1 MLQLFGQDVTNEPA
15 PLWRALEELQTEP
28 ARIYRASCVA
38 VMVAAALLGSPA
50 RPQGTNPPAG
60 AKAVAAERLTPPQK
74 IEELVGYLGYGGDI
88 KHTDAAIPYLA
99 AHVAPSDTSWNKTHR
114 RWQTV
119 SALIGRDLRDDAQ
132 EAFAESEAAIVR
144 SAERALSDG
153 VVSADLDAAL
163 AFFRSTTGRRFLELQ
178 NSLIDLSI
186 EVGLE
191 QDTGAEVSVEN
202 LDARRHVLEMWL
214 PVVFVRSIYGPQTA
228 ERAVDAAYPKYSRL
242 RGPQLD
248 ALAQRYAEDLPLFAK
263 FIGSDSFGRIIRA
276 ATETGQALPAPNLS
290 AFFAAETKRHASEW
304 HAAYLCSS
312 STC

>member
-1 MLQLFGQDVTNEPA
+1 VKTD
-15 PLWRALEELQTEP
+15 P
-28 ARIYRASCVA
+28 ARIYRATCIA
-38 VMVAAALLGSPA
+38 VLIAAALPG
-50 RPQGTNPPAG
+50 PPAHPAGTSPQAG
-60 AKAVAAERLTPPQK
+60 ANPAAAEGLTRPQK

-88 KHTDAAIPYLA
+88 RHTDAAIPYLA
-99 AHVAPSDTSWNKTHR
+99 ANVAPSDSSWNKTHR
-114 RWQTV
+114 RWHAV

-132 EAFAESEAAIVR
+132 AAFAESEAAIVQ

-153 VVSADLDAAL
+153 VVSEDLDAAL

-202 LDARRHVLEMWL
+202 LDARRHVLELWL
-214 PVVFVRSIYGPQTA
+214 PVVFVRSIYGSQAA
-228 ERAVDAAYPKYSRL
+228 ERAVDAAYQKYSRL

-248 ALAQRYAEDLPLFAK
+248 ALAQRYAEDLPLFAR
-263 FIGSDSFGRIIRA
+263 FTGSVSLGRIIGA
-276 ATETGQALPAPNLS
+276 AKETGQGLSAPNLP
-290 AFFAAETKRHASEW
+290 AFFAAETKRHASDW
-304 HAAYLCSS
+304 HAAYLCAS